1 MPRKRTKA
9 DRDTEVKELAQD
21 AIDESVVELEDELA
35 LEELES
41 LEEEFSEEEALT
53 SLDAHEVDQMAAA
66 REQVE
71 VEPVASITRDRVESS
86 REVEERQIRSS
97 YDEYGNGDEE
107 DEEEVP
113 EVPEAPPRRETRQ
126 EMLGRLMSRLLEDR
140 ERVHIALERVRDL
153 NTQLREAGPRPP
165 ERLKEAY
172 QKAIAELS
180 RARREENF
188 ARAELMQV
196 LNWRG

>member
-9 DRDTEVKELAQD
+9 DQDKEAKELTQD
-21 AIDESVVELEDELA
+21 VLDDGVVDLEEELA
-35 LEELES
+35 PDELES
-41 LEEEFSEEEALT
+41 LEEEFSEEEALNN
-53 SLDAHEVDQMAAA
+53 LDAVEVEQVTTTA
-66 REQVE
+66 EQVE
-71 VEPVASITRDRVESS
+71 EEPVASASRDRVTSP
-86 REVEERQIRSS
+86 RSDVGRRRVRS
-97 YDEYGNGDEE
+97 YDEYENGDEG
-107 DEEEVP
+107 DEE

-126 EMLGRLMSRLLEDR
+126 EMLGRLMSRLLDDR

-165 ERLKEAY
+165 EKLKEAY

-188 ARAELMQV
+188 SRAELMQV